1 MAHVSGL
8 VAAGV
13 ASSPFEY
20 CDIVTTTTHKTL
32 RGPRSGMIFFRR
44 GMVKTLT
51 HVDNFGNIVFFT
63 MQVFVHYIKLWK
75 IRKKIH
81 FVCDVE
87 SLKCPYSG
95 VRKLKNG
102 KEEKYDL
109 ERRINE
115 AVFPG
120 LQGGPHN
127 HQIAGKCWEWGE
139 WTISSPLISYYAPSG
154 GLYNYTMIKWVS
166 TLKKSLPI
174 HWEGF
179 CFDFKKIP

>member
-1 MAHVSGL
+1 MSCYSRHLDYKRFREIADENGAYVLADMAHVSGL

-44 GMVKTLT
+44 GMVKALT

-127 HQIAGKCWEWGE
+127 HQIAGKCWEWGRMDYKQ
-139 WTISSPLISYYAPSG
+139 PPNLL
-154 GLYNYTMIKWVS
+154 LYSIRGH
-166 TLKKSLPI
+166 LQL
-174 HWEGF
+174 
-179 CFDFKKIP
+179 

>member
-44 GMVKTLT
+44 GMVKALT

-81 FVCDVE
+81 FVCDIE

-139 WTISSPLISYYAPSG
+139 WTISSPLISYYTPSG
-154 GLYNYTMIKWVS
+154 GIYNYNDDKMSFHIEEIS
-166 TLKKSLPI
+166 PNSLRGLLF
-174 HWEGF
+174 WF
-179 CFDFKKIP
+179 